1 MFCPCTILP
10 FWNVN
15 SQCSKWPCQSHPLV
29 NRLIHFQPMG
39 IIFFYFEVSCS
50 HVKVRIIEKSMS
62 ILKPQSCDWHDYRQ
76 LTDKAGPKF
85 QGKQYT
91 LFEKPLLL
99 FSISKWKQLMV
110 IFLAHFYSNLFCLCL
125 YFLLHP
131 NKYFW
136 YKIEFTTS
144 SNKAVFKFFFHFLNE
159 IFNVKLVNLGDLLNK

>member
-1 MFCPCTILP
+1 M
-10 FWNVN
+10 
-15 SQCSKWPCQSHPLV
+15 
-29 NRLIHFQPMG
+29 
-39 IIFFYFEVSCS
+39 
-50 HVKVRIIEKSMS
+50 RIIEKSMS

-76 LTDKAGPKF
+76 LTDKAGLKF

-144 SNKAVFKFFFHFLNE
+144 SNKAVFNFFHSLNE
-159 IFNVKLVNLGDLLNK
+159 IFNVKLVNLGDILKNLAPKNTGLWWFLLSLLFAIISAQDVTVRFC

>member
-1 MFCPCTILP
+1 M
-10 FWNVN
+10 
-15 SQCSKWPCQSHPLV
+15 
-29 NRLIHFQPMG
+29 
-39 IIFFYFEVSCS
+39 
-50 HVKVRIIEKSMS
+50 RIIEKSMS

-76 LTDKAGPKF
+76 LTDKAGLKF

-144 SNKAVFKFFFHFLNE
+144 SNKAVFNFFHSLNE
-159 IFNVKLVNLGDLLNK
+159 IFNVKLVNLGDLLKNLAPKNTGLWWFLLSLLFAIISAQDVTVRFC